1 MIGND
6 DDAGKETFK
15 QQIIPEAQRSDGYG
29 SLEALKVTGDRE
41 N

>member
-1 MIGND
+1 MIGN

-15 QQIIPEAQRSDGYG
+15 QQIIPKAQCSDGYG
-29 SLEALKVTGDRE
+29 SLEALRVTGDRE